1 MSGREES
8 YIKVAK
14 DTEVFN
20 PQEIAVLR
28 EMVGECL
35 TIPGKNYFL
44 FDEQQDAKILG
55 FVIFGRIPLTE
66 FSWDVYWLVVDKMF
80 QGKGVGKKLLV
91 RVEDFIA
98 ESQARAILRIETS
111 ARKDYVRARGLYIKQ
126 GFIEIGRILHFYAPN
141 DNLVIF
147 YKEVKHG

>member
-1 MSGREES
+1 MSEEF
-8 YIKVAK
+8 YIKVAE

-44 FDEQQDAKILG
+44 FDEQQDTKILG